1 MYENVMKFH
10 DFQQFRP
17 QKSDNLFLVGKTSG
31 GIPQNFVG
39 YRSRT
44 LLENIIDGKT
54 NYDFFLTFCAFF
66 AHFLCNFLKNKVP
79 ILVRISK
86 QNVIFFKNLFSKWH
100 NFFLRFL
107 VGKSSGGST
116 QNFVGFQSRTLL
128 ANSIEPVHS
137 APRLY

>member
-1 MYENVMKFH
+1 MIFMKFN
-10 DFQQFRP
+10 DFQQVRP
-17 QKSDNLFLVGKTSG
+17 QKSENRFLVGKTSG

-44 LLENIIDGKT
+44 LLEKLIDGKT
-54 NYDFFLTFCAFF
+54 NYDFFLTFCVFF
-66 AHFLCNFLKNKVP
+66 SHFLCNFLKNKVP

-86 QNVIFFKNLFSKWH
+86 QNVFVFKISFSKWH

-128 ANSIEPVHS
+128 ANSIVRTHS
-137 APRLY
+137 PSRLY

>member
-1 MYENVMKFH
+1 MYENVRKFN

-17 QKSDNLFLVGKTSG
+17 KKSENRFLVGKTSG

-66 AHFLCNFLKNKVP
+66 SHFLCNFLKNKVP

-86 QNVIFFKNLFSKWH
+86 QNVIFFKSIFSKGH

-128 ANSIEPVHS
+128 ANSIERAHS
-137 APRLY
+137 PPRLS